1 MKFGKLI
8 ALTSLICCFVLQVE
22 AHAGLEPSEEQV
34 VTSDSKKPVKYF
46 TQAVVRPDGRIVD
59 RLTELNSV
67 KPYVPLSLSKQH
79 GVPATPEAWL
89 ARMLDPTKNGLVV
102 KHPELFAEWLDA
114 VTEPRFMTA
123 IASIAM
129 TPQTYTNTFGKFVDP
144 AVAGNWAEFAD
155 PMIFLRWMQV
165 GTDPGFY
172 QAVFNRMTDSG
183 KLRRWGISPVSS
195 DKTTLEVHS
204 GKDSTS
210 RESVNGRSQEWL
222 QLQMRDAKANPWL
235 SNSVNYRY

>member
-1 MKFGKLI
+1 M
-8 ALTSLICCFVLQVE
+8 
-22 AHAGLEPSEEQV
+22 
-34 VTSDSKKPVKYF
+34 
-46 TQAVVRPDGRIVD
+46 
-59 RLTELNSV
+59 